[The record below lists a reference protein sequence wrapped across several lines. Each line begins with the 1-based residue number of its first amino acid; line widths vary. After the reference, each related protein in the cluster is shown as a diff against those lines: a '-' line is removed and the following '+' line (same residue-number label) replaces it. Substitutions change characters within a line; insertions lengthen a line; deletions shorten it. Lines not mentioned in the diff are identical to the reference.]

1 MATQPD
7 PIPPEGTPPPLT
19 EGFLTAKEAAERMG
33 LSVETVRAMCN
44 DGSLSGA
51 VRKQGRWYVPLSTVE
66 AWGSK
71 TARGT
76 VKLRRW
82 YGSRIGSGVSYL

>member
-1 MATQPD
+1 MAKQPD

-44 DGSLSGA
+44 DGSL
-51 VRKQGRWYVPLSTVE
+51 VR
-66 AWGSK
+66 
-71 TARGT
+71 
-76 VKLRRW
+76 RRAQA
-82 YGSRIGSGVSYL
+82 GLVGMFL